1 MNEYIGDH
9 YRLISQGF
17 CDPIDGNYEW
27 FKVTDN
33 EGNVIETHLTYLE
46 AIALYGSE
54 IVYGSQV

>member
-17 CDPIDGNYEW
+17 CHPIDGNYEW

-46 AIALYGSE
+46 AIALYGS
-54 IVYGSQV
+54 QV